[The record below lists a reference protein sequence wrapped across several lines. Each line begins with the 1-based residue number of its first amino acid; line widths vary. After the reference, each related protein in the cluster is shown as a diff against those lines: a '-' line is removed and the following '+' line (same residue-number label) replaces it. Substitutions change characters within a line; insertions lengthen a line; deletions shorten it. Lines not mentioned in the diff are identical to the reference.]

1 MFPFAKAISS
11 FTTFP
16 SSYRRIL
23 SIDTETTGLA
33 LRAESAPFM
42 LCGLYDN
49 GEQFTYEAD
58 YDPFTRRC
66 FWSKEDQIEISS
78 IIEQNDVLLVMSN
91 AKFDVLALTRIFEC
105 DPVELL
111 CRTHDTIL
119 QHHRLNNQ
127 ERHGLKSAAV
137 KYASII
143 DSDESDL
150 KQAVNEARKIAIK
163 LGWKVA
169 SKESCPS
176 VTKAPTAGWAVMDY
190 SLPAAVIKHQ
200 WETSKCYEYLKLAYN
215 NYLTLLAKEQKTFEE
230 YTNQTEAP
238 IIPALSKME
247 GWQFSPPEINPN
259 ASPWWTL
266 CAKYCSTD
274 CLRSLLLYQA
284 FSEALEADSGTT
296 HYLENRCS
304 LPISFQSECHGITI
318 NLKTAESLI
327 KKFEVDQANSLFAVQ
342 YALGARSPINP
353 NSTKSIRYYFYDFFG
368 LPVTHWTK
376 PAKEFSSPQPS
387 TDADFI
393 AEVANKCKPDD
404 MELLT
409 APKWDKGV
417 ESYKDFTRRIT
428 RWSNMLSENP
438 SHSLFAFCCALL
450 TYKSCTTAITYL
462 KGYLQAAKSLPE
474 SPLSSSVENTS
485 SFGLLNPSYNSVGTK
500 GLRYSSSNPNL
511 TNVSR
516 GGKTKKG
523 TEWLKRSDRS
533 LRSVFGPLPGR
544 EWWSLD
550 FSQIQPVIFAM
561 CCGDPD
567 FAAAMKIGSDPYLF
581 IARRIYDIPEENDVE
596 KYQRD
601 TAKTVLLAFLFGA
614 GEKKLRDASGV
625 SGIHALLAERL
636 PIALKFLE
644 QMEWQV
650 RNHGFIIGIDGYKL
664 FIPEDKPHSA
674 VNYLCQSGEG
684 AIVKRAMIGIQAYLD
699 ATLQSSSDMYITT
712 FVHDELVFDCKAGI
726 GSQHIGTVIRIMMDA
741 AESFGIPCRV
751 SAKFMD
757 DKHNWSN
764 GQEMKAL
771 L

>member
-1 MFPFAKAISS
+1 MFDFPKAQASLTS
-11 FTTFP
+11 FP
-16 SSYRRIL
+16 SSPKRL
-23 SIDTETTGLA
+23 LAFDTETTGLA
-33 LRAESAPFM
+33 LRRESAPFM
-42 LCGLYDN
+42 LCLLYDN
-49 GEQFTYEAD
+49 GESFTYEAD
-58 YDPFTRRC
+58 YDPLTRQC
-66 FWSKEDQIEISS
+66 FWSKEDQVS
-78 IIEQNDVLLVMSN
+78 IAAHFEDENTLLIASN

-150 KQAVNEARKIAIK
+150 KQAVTEARKIAIK
-163 LGWKVA
+163 LRWKVA
-169 SKESCPS
+169 SKEACPS
-176 VTKAPTAGWAVMDY
+176 VTKAPTSGWAVMDY
-190 SLPAAVIKHQ
+190 ALPAAV
-200 WETSKCYEYLKLAYN
+200 
-215 NYLTLLAKEQKTFEE
+215 AKYQKR
-230 YTNQTEAP
+230 
-238 IIPALSKME
+238 
-247 GWQFSPPEINPN
+247 PP
-259 ASPWWTL
+259 SDPWYTL

-284 FSEALEADSGTT
+284 FAEALEADSGTV

-304 LPISFQSECHGITI
+304 LPISFLAESRGITLNI
-318 NLKTAESLI
+318 QTSLSLI
-327 KKFEVDQANSLFAVQ
+327 KTFEVDQANSLFAVQ

-376 PAKEFSSPQPS
+376 PAKESSSPQPS

-393 AEVANKCKPDD
+393 ADIANKYKPED

-409 APKWDKGV
+409 APKWDKSV
-417 ESYKDFTRRIT
+417 ESYKDFCRRIM
-428 RWSNMLSENP
+428 RWSNMLAESQSNQ
-438 SHSLFAFCCALL
+438 LFAFCCALL

-462 KGYLQAAKSLPE
+462 KGYLQAAQSCPNF
-474 SPLSSSVENTS
+474 PGY
-485 SFGLLNPSYNSVGTK
+485 GLLNPSFNSVGTK

-511 TNVSR
+511 QNVSR

-544 EWWSLD
+544 EWWSVD
-550 FSQIQPVIFAM
+550 YSQIQPVIFAM

-567 FAAAMKIGSDPYLF
+567 FASAMRQGKDPYKFL
-581 IARRIYDIPEENDVE
+581 AHHIYNVPVDQDVE
-596 KYQRD
+596 KFQRD

-614 GEKKLRDASGV
+614 GEKKLQSASGISNV
-625 SGIHALLAERL
+625 YALLAERM
-636 PIALKFLE
+636 PIVVKFLTS
-644 QMEWQV
+644 MEWQV
-650 RNHGFIIGIDGYKL
+650 RNNGYIIGIDGYKL

-684 AIVKRAMIGIQAYLD
+684 AIVKRAQIGIQAYLD
-699 ATLQSSSDMYITT
+699 TTLSSPLDMYQTLW
-712 FVHDELVFDCKAGI
+712 VHDEVVFDCRAGV
-726 GSQHIGTVIRIMMDA
+726 GRQHIGSIIRIMMDA
-741 AESFGIPCRV
+741 ALSFGIPCRV
-751 SAKFMD
+751 SPKFMD
-757 DKHNWSN
+757 DNHNWSN
-764 GQEMKAL
+764 GLEMKAL